1 MERNQVDP
9 DKQKRTTS
17 KGPEQH
23 TNRQI
28 YKNYKNW
35 IPKKDGQFT
44 KVKNRA
50 IQRKRIRQ
58 AVRRHLNLREE
69 TESI

>member
-1 MERNQVDP
+1 MTKTGYP
-9 DKQKRTTS
+9 RT
-17 KGPEQH
+17 
-23 TNRQI
+23 
-28 YKNYKNW
+28 
-35 IPKKDGQFT
+35 KDGQFT

-58 AVRRHLNLREE
+58 AVRRHLTLREE